1 MDTYSLI
8 VVSDETAPVRRFE
21 VRKDLVKRAI
31 WGSGAVAALLLVL
44 LVDYVR
50 VRVDN
55 SELDGL
61 RAETIERRAQVAEFQ
76 ETLEQVDGKLA
87 RLQEFERKVRTIAN
101 LPGATAS
108 GGEEVTAV
116 GQHPDE
122 GAEDASRHGEGGL
135 EDATGEDLS
144 MPSREMRVPK
154 APEGASE
161 EKRVSLLRDAAEYLG
176 VVAGSQEATLS
187 ELVEA
192 LEGKR
197 HRLASSPSVW
207 PTKGWLT
214 SRYGYRIS
222 PFTGKRQFHAGLD
235 IAGAEG
241 TDIVAPARGKVV
253 FAGKRGPLGNS
264 LIIDHGY
271 GMRTQYGHAADLF
284 VKRGQEI
291 ERGQRIATLGNTGRS
306 TGPHLHYVVE
316 VKGKTR
322 DPLDYIL
329 D

>member
-21 VRKDLVKRAI
+21 VRKDLVKRAM
-31 WGSGAVAALLLVL
+31 WGGGAVAVLLLGF

-116 GQHPDE
+116 GQRPDE
-122 GAEDASRHGEGGL
+122 GASDASRRGEGGL
-135 EDATGEDLS
+135 DDATGEELS
-144 MPSREMRVPK
+144 LPSHEMRIPK
-154 APEGASE
+154 PPEGASE
-161 EKRVSLLRDAAEYLG
+161 EKRVSLLRDAAQYLG

-187 ELVEA
+187 ELVGA

-214 SRYGYRIS
+214 SRYGYRVS

-235 IAGAEG
+235 IAGATG
-241 TDIVAPARGKVV
+241 TDIIAPARGKVV
-253 FAGKRGPLGNS
+253 FSGKRGPLGNS

-271 GMRTQYGHAADLF
+271 GMRTQYGHAAKLF
-284 VKRGQEI
+284 VKRGEEI